1 MAEKKIDLFEEEEE
15 FTLDEQK
22 KTVDL
27 TPENARF
34 FRSEGGLI
42 SLELTDEGETKV
54 YERVMLLRAFPITNP
69 DEFISVRE
77 PTKRKTSRAKEVGM
91 IRRAS
96 DFDEATNVLF
106 HEELDKRYFTPQIH
120 KIHSIKEKFSFYYWD
135 VDTSA
140 GHIVFLMNNPFNNIR
155 ILEDGRLL
163 ISDID
168 GSVFVIPDPKKLD
181 AASYRRIEAYL

>member
-1 MAEKKIDLFEEEEE
+1 MADKKLDLLDEEEE

-42 SLELTDEGETKV
+42 SLELADEGETKV

-96 DFDEATNVLF
+96 DFDEATNALF
-106 HEELDKRYFTPQIH
+106 SEELDKRYFTPQIY

-163 ISDID
+163 VSDID